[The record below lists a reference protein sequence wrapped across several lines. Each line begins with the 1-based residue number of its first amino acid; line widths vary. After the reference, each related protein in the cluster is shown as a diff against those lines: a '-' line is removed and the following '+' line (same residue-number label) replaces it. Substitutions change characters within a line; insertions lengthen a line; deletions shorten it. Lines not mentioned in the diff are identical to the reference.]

1 MKNIKFIPLFLIAL
15 TLIVSSCAIDNDP
28 AVIPMGEAVTA
39 SLDKTG
45 EIYAFDGDEISVG
58 FVLSRTL
65 AESTQFTY
73 TLNGVEKSIDLIQG
87 QQSVSL
93 AIPNVVGESN
103 SIVLTGAFALNND
116 AVLVGS
122 TNTSVTF
129 IGVPA
134 VTPGSIN
141 VLLNLHDTSGALALF
156 ALSVFDGDGNWL
168 NDEFGGTISVDFSI
182 PLTTDIDNSSDIL
195 PNYYALD
202 IFSQS
207 LDNTSYTIY
216 IVKPDSSVNILSGTN
231 LSQDGFVDQD
241 VVLVDISDDP
251 STTGDKIYTFTQ
263 N

>member
-103 SIVLTGAFALNND
+103 TIVLTGALC
-116 AVLVGS
+116 
-122 TNTSVTF
+122 TK
-129 IGVPA
+129 
-134 VTPGSIN
+134 
-141 VLLNLHDTSGALALF
+141 
-156 ALSVFDGDGNWL
+156 
-168 NDEFGGTISVDFSI
+168 
-182 PLTTDIDNSSDIL
+182 
-195 PNYYALD
+195 
-202 IFSQS
+202 Q
-207 LDNTSYTIY
+207 
-216 IVKPDSSVNILSGTN
+216 
-231 LSQDGFVDQD
+231 
-241 VVLVDISDDP
+241 
-251 STTGDKIYTFTQ
+251 
-263 N
+263 

>member
-87 QQSVSL
+87 QQSVTL
-93 AIPNVVGESN
+93 AIPNVVGATN
-103 SIVLTGAFALNND
+103 SIVLTGAYALNND

-129 IGVPA
+129 ISVPA
-134 VTPGSIN
+134 INSNGLEILMIWSNEEENDLDLWITDEPPTTGIAASESTTPSESLSFSNSQADGTYNILPRVWSAVDATVDVKMYVIHPDGTIEIFNDSVSGETAQAYYYFVKFDKVTDAGTGD
-141 VLLNLHDTSGALALF
+141 VTYKTTKVAAE
-156 ALSVFDGDGNWL
+156 SVF
-168 NDEFGGTISVDFSI
+168 
-182 PLTTDIDNSSDIL
+182 
-195 PNYYALD
+195 
-202 IFSQS
+202 
-207 LDNTSYTIY
+207 
-216 IVKPDSSVNILSGTN
+216 
-231 LSQDGFVDQD
+231 
-241 VVLVDISDDP
+241 
-251 STTGDKIYTFTQ
+251 
-263 N
+263 

>member
-87 QQSVSL
+87 QQSVTL
-93 AIPNVVGESN
+93 AIPNVVGASN
-103 SIVLTGAFALNND
+103 SIVLTGAYALNND

-129 IGVPA
+129 ISVPA
-134 VTPGSIN
+134 INSNGLEILMTWSNAVENDLDLWLTNEPPTTSIVTSQTGTPSESLTFDNTQPDGTYNILPRVWSAVDATVDVKMYIIHPN
-141 VLLNLHDTSGALALF
+141 GTIEIFNDSVSGETTQAFYYFVKFEKVTDAGTGDVTYKTTKV
-156 ALSVFDGDGNWL
+156 AAESVF
-168 NDEFGGTISVDFSI
+168 
-182 PLTTDIDNSSDIL
+182 
-195 PNYYALD
+195 
-202 IFSQS
+202 
-207 LDNTSYTIY
+207 
-216 IVKPDSSVNILSGTN
+216 
-231 LSQDGFVDQD
+231 
-241 VVLVDISDDP
+241 
-251 STTGDKIYTFTQ
+251 
-263 N
+263 